1 MNGNVTTTAVDR
13 TVRRAAVLGSP
24 IQHSLS
30 PVLHGAAYQALD
42 LHGWHYE
49 KIECDEPGL
58 SRLVDSMGPEW
69 AGLSLT
75 MPLKRVV
82 MTVADEVSPLAEAVG
97 AANTL
102 VFSPAG
108 GTRADNT
115 DVAGMVSALREA
127 GLARVEQAVI
137 LGAGGTAQS
146 ALAAVRELGHQSP
159 IVLVR
164 NLARTS
170 ELRET
175 AERLGMRPTISDGL
189 FTDPLPAADLV
200 ISTLPGGAAEPL
212 SATRWKPDTMV
223 LDVVYAPWP
232 TSFAGS
238 ALAAGCPVVSGLTVL
253 LYQAVAQVELMT
265 GHPGPVEAM
274 RTALVAAVAA
284 RQG

>member
-1 MNGNVTTTAVDR
+1 MDATTAVDQ

-24 IQHSLS
+24 IEHSLS
-30 PVLHGAAYQALD
+30 PVLHGAAYRALD
-42 LHGWHYE
+42 LHGWHYD
-49 KIECDEPGL
+49 KIECDEAGFPG
-58 SRLVDSMGPEW
+58 LVDSMGPEW

-127 GLARVEQAVI
+127 GLTRVEQAVI
-137 LGAGGTAQS
+137 LGAGGTAQA

-164 NLARTS
+164 NLARTG

-175 AERLGMRPTISDGL
+175 AERLGMRPRISDSL
-189 FTDPLPAADLV
+189 FTEPLPAADLV
-200 ISTLPGGAAEPL
+200 ISTLPGGAADPL

-265 GHPGPVEAM
+265 GHPGPVDAM

-284 RQG
+284 RRG